1 MARARASQLRMKQ
14 ESAKAKAK
22 AMSSSKGR
30 KRRFIRLDG
39 SDGDDEFDLEGHSEI
54 TPPCKRAKR
63 HVVRSAAVRT
73 RSATARAVSFYVRA
87 LVHARDCVCALCAYS
102 NIAAGQTVSF

>member
-1 MARARASQLRMKQ
+1 MARQLTAK
-14 ESAKAKAK
+14 EGSTKAKAL
-22 AMSSSKGR
+22 SSPKGR

-102 NIAAGQTVSF
+102 NIAGGQTVSF